1 MEPVANLGILGE
13 KGSLEAM
20 VIPQPGV
27 LRRRRR
33 LGKGGRDGR
42 GGGGELS
49 GGNCLNPQRRNND

>member
-42 GGGGELS
+42 GGAGEAGGVVWW
-49 GGNCLNPQRRNND
+49 